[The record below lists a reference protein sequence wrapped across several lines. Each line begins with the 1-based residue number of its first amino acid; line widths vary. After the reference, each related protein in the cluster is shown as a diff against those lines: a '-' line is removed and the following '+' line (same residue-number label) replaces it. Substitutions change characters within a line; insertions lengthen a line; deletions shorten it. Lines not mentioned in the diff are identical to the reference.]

1 MPFKFDPFFV
11 LCAASQTFLPRLVAS
26 LHADGTL
33 AERFAPVFAHVRA
46 RLAHPAHHSGHANA
60 DINSIVDPPPALN
73 LVTAVRPL
81 RALNA
86 LAAHLPLATVL
97 VDASDF
103 LVPHSHSSSN
113 SNANSNANKWS
124 ARDFEYRTLLGP
136 VHALTSER
144 ADTLSPAMARVM
156 ERGNQHRDDG
166 VWVFAFRARVLCFSS
181 PL

>member
-1 MPFKFDPFFV
+1 
-11 LCAASQTFLPRLVAS
+11 
-26 LHADGTL
+26 LHADGSL

-46 RLAHPAHHSGHANA
+46 RLAHPSHHGGHPDA

-86 LAAHLPLATVL
+86 LAAHLPLATLL
-97 VDASDF
+97 VDEPDF
-103 LVPHSHSSSN
+103 LAPHAHANSSSN
-113 SNANSNANKWS
+113 SNSNSTATAS

-144 ADTLSPAMARVM
+144 ADALSPAMARVL

-166 VWVFAFRARVLCFSS
+166 AWSDFSVAFRSFLVLELTLRHSSKRQARIRIDEW
-181 PL
+181 